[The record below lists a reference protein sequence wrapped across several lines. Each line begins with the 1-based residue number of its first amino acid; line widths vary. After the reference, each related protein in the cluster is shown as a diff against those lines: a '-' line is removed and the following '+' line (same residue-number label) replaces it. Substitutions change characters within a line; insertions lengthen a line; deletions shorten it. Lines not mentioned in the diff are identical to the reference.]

1 MTMQNYSQEQ
11 IEKMAKAATQQAE
24 EMANISK
31 AGFEAWMKSAN
42 IFMDNTQN
50 MFKTITKMTNSARET
65 QAAAMKQFMSC
76 KTLNDMTE
84 TSTKVAQQTME
95 QSMSQATELA
105 EKTIKSCMDTI
116 EPISEQ
122 MSKGLQTTMKT
133 AQKASK
139 AA

>member
-11 IEKMAKAATQQAE
+11 IEKMTKAATQQAE
-24 EMANISK
+24 EMANMGK

-42 IFMDNTQN
+42 IMMDGTQN
-50 MFKTITKMTNSARET
+50 MFKTLTNMTNSARET
-65 QAAAMKQFMSC
+65 QAAAIKQLMSC
-76 KTLNDMTE
+76 KTLNDVTE

-105 EKTIKSCMDTI
+105 EKAIKTCMETV
-116 EPISEQ
+116 EPLSEQ
-122 MSKGLQTTMKT
+122 MSKGMQTTMKS